1 MKEEETGSGNIR
13 TGVDIVEISRIQR
26 ILKKDKAGFYNKIF
40 TKGEIDYIEKS
51 GNKAPT
57 VAGIFSAKESIAKL
71 LASGI
76 GKLSWQDIEIK
87 HSEKGKPYVEPSKTM
102 KDLLEYNNI
111 SSIDISIS
119 HEKAYAISLAVGI
132 GRGEKGIQIPSEIRE
147 IKLSRKK
154 DSHKGSYGRLGIIGG
169 SAGMT
174 GAPYLTAQAALRTG
188 SGLVY
193 SIVPRSISDIMSV
206 KFNEVIVK
214 SVPDNNK
221 ACFREESIEEV
232 LKLMEDMDVLAL
244 GPGMGVDEERL
255 NMLDQIISSYER
267 PLVIDA
273 DGINCLA
280 MRPEILLNKKGPI
293 ILTPHPG
300 EFARL
305 VGKTIGEVQSNR
317 AAYARDLANKYQIIL
332 VLKGNETI
340 VACPGEEHIY
350 INSTGN
356 PGMATAG
363 SGDVLTG
370 IIASLLGQ
378 GLEGGEAA
386 RFGVFVHGLAGDLVS
401 IEKGEHGLIG
411 GDIVKMIPRAI
422 KEIQK

>member
-1 MKEEETGSGNIR
+1 MKEEKTGSGNIR

-26 ILKKDKAGFYNKIF
+26 ILKKDKAGFYNKIL

-51 GNKAPT
+51 GNTAPT

-214 SVPDNNK
+214 SVPDNSN
-221 ACFREESIEEV
+221 
-232 LKLMEDMDVLAL
+232 
-244 GPGMGVDEERL
+244 
-255 NMLDQIISSYER
+255 
-267 PLVIDA
+267 PL
-273 DGINCLA
+273 
-280 MRPEILLNKKGPI
+280 
-293 ILTPHPG
+293 HP
-300 EFARL
+300 
-305 VGKTIGEVQSNR
+305 
-317 AAYARDLANKYQIIL
+317 D
-332 VLKGNETI
+332 
-340 VACPGEEHIY
+340 
-350 INSTGN
+350 
-356 PGMATAG
+356 
-363 SGDVLTG
+363 
-370 IIASLLGQ
+370 
-378 GLEGGEAA
+378 
-386 RFGVFVHGLAGDLVS
+386 
-401 IEKGEHGLIG
+401 
-411 GDIVKMIPRAI
+411 
-422 KEIQK
+422 